1 MVTEVLT
8 IKFSELMPR
17 YSFRRLP
24 FAATALRGLKAMTV
38 SFFVLF
44 FSDLKLGDAHLVP
57 VDDRESRKDGQDYV
71 RFTSQLFASY
81 RNFRIRVK
89 QSISDCHV

>member
-24 FAATALRGLKAMTV
+24 FAATALRGLKRWQLIFS
-38 SFFVLF
+38 SFFFQILSSEMHILFQSMIEKVEKMVKTMYVLPL
-44 FSDLKLGDAHLVP
+44 SYLLLIETLG
-57 VDDRESRKDGQDYV
+57 
-71 RFTSQLFASY
+71 
-81 RNFRIRVK
+81 
-89 QSISDCHV
+89 

>member
-24 FAATALRGLKAMTV
+24 FAATALRGLKAMTN

-44 FSDLKLGDAHLVP
+44 FFQILSSEMHILFQSMIEKVEKMVKTMYVLPLSYLLLIETLG
-57 VDDRESRKDGQDYV
+57 
-71 RFTSQLFASY
+71 
-81 RNFRIRVK
+81 
-89 QSISDCHV
+89 

>member
-44 FSDLKLGDAHLVP
+44 FFFQILSSEMHILFQSMIEKVEKMVKTMYVLPLSYLLLIETLG
-57 VDDRESRKDGQDYV
+57 
-71 RFTSQLFASY
+71 
-81 RNFRIRVK
+81 
-89 QSISDCHV
+89 

>member
-24 FAATALRGLKAMTV
+24 FAATALRGLKRWQLIFS
-38 SFFVLF
+38 SFFFQILSSEMHILFQSMIEKVEKMVKTMYVLP
-44 FSDLKLGDAHLVP
+44 FSYLLLIETLG
-57 VDDRESRKDGQDYV
+57 
-71 RFTSQLFASY
+71 
-81 RNFRIRVK
+81 
-89 QSISDCHV
+89 

>member
-44 FSDLKLGDAHLVP
+44 FFQILSSEMHILFQSMIEKVEKMVKTMYVLPLSYLLLIETLG
-57 VDDRESRKDGQDYV
+57 
-71 RFTSQLFASY
+71 
-81 RNFRIRVK
+81 
-89 QSISDCHV
+89 

>member
-24 FAATALRGLKAMTV
+24 FAATALRGLKRCQFLFS
-38 SFFVLF
+38 SFFFQILSSEMHILFQSMIEKVEKMVKTMYVLP
-44 FSDLKLGDAHLVP
+44 FSYLLLIETLG
-57 VDDRESRKDGQDYV
+57 
-71 RFTSQLFASY
+71 
-81 RNFRIRVK
+81 
-89 QSISDCHV
+89 

>member
-1 MVTEVLT
+1 MVTEVLR

-44 FSDLKLGDAHLVP
+44 FFQILSSEMHILFQSMIEKVEKMVKTMYVLPLSYLLLIETLG
-57 VDDRESRKDGQDYV
+57 
-71 RFTSQLFASY
+71 
-81 RNFRIRVK
+81 
-89 QSISDCHV
+89 

>member
-44 FSDLKLGDAHLVP
+44 F
-57 VDDRESRKDGQDYV
+57 
-71 RFTSQLFASY
+71 
-81 RNFRIRVK
+81 FR
-89 QSISDCHV
+89 S